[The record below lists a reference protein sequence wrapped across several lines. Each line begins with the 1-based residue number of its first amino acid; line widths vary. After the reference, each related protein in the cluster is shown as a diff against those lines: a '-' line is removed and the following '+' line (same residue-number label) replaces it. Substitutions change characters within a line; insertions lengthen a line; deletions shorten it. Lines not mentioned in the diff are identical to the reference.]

1 MPSLSARLGCIADDL
16 TGGTDLS
23 GILVNNGMRTV
34 QMIGVPDGDWPDDA
48 DAVVVALKSRTIPVE
63 QAVAQS
69 LAALQWLQD
78 AGCTQYYFKYCS
90 TFDSTARGNIG
101 PVADALMDALKTDF
115 TIACPAFPATRRTI
129 YQGYLFVGGVLLNE
143 SGMQHHPLTPMTDA
157 NLVRVLQQQT
167 RRKVGLVNHEVVA
180 AGAGAIAE
188 RFALLRREGV
198 GYAIVDA
205 ISNNDL
211 AQIATA
217 AAELSLIT
225 GGSGLAQGLPPN
237 FRVRGLLNARATAD
251 APPADGFRAVVSG
264 SCSSATRHQVDLMLA
279 RCPAFRVDPL
289 ALADGH
295 DVVGAATEWAATRLG
310 QQPVLIYATAAPDE
324 VKRTQTTLGVEKS
337 ALLIENA
344 LAAIAAKLVD
354 LGVGQ
359 LIVAGGETSGAVLHA
374 LGVKRLAIGPEI
386 DPGVPWTTAMRQKPN
401 NRPLALA
408 LKSGNFGSS
417 DFFLKAWNVLAPS

>member
-1 MPSLSARLGCIADDL
+1 
-16 TGGTDLS
+16 
-23 GILVNNGMRTV
+23 
-34 QMIGVPDGDWPDDA
+34 
-48 DAVVVALKSRTIPVE
+48 
-63 QAVAQS
+63 
-69 LAALQWLQD
+69 
-78 AGCTQYYFKYCS
+78 
-90 TFDSTARGNIG
+90 
-101 PVADALMDALKTDF
+101 
-115 TIACPAFPATRRTI
+115 
-129 YQGYLFVGGVLLNE
+129 LFVGGVLLNE

-167 RRKVGLVNHEVVA
+167 TRKVGLVNHEVVA

-225 GGSGLAQGLPPN
+225 GGSGLARGLPPN
-237 FRVRGLLNARATAD
+237 FRVRGLLNARASAD
-251 APPADGFRAVVSG
+251 APPADGFKAVIAG
-264 SCSSATRHQVDLMLA
+264 SCSSATRNQVDLMLQ
-279 RCPAFRVDPL
+279 RCPAFRIDPL
-289 ALADGH
+289 ALAQGQ
-295 DVVGAATEWAATRLG
+295 DVVGAAAEWAAARLG
-310 QQPVLIYATAAPDE
+310 QQPVLIYATATPDE
-324 VKRTQTTLGVEKS
+324 VKRTQTTLGVEQS
-337 ALLIENA
+337 ASLIENA
-344 LAAIAAKLVD
+344 LAAVAAKLVD

-386 DPGVPWTTAMRQKPN
+386 DPGVPWTTAVRQKPN
-401 NRPLALA
+401 DRPLALA

-417 DFFLKAWNVLAPS
+417 DFFLKAWNSLAPS

>member
-1 MPSLSARLGCIADDL
+1 MLALLGCIADDL

-34 QMIGVPDGDWPDDA
+34 QMIGVPEGAWPEDA

-63 QAVAQS
+63 QAVTQS
-69 LAALQWLQD
+69 LEALRWLQA
-78 AGCTQYYFKYCS
+78 AGCLQYYFKYCS

-101 PVADALMDALKTDF
+101 PVAEALMDALETDF
-115 TIACPAFPATRRTI
+115 TIACSAFPATRRTI

-167 RRKVGLVNHEVVA
+167 KRKVGLIDHAVVS
-180 AGAGAIAE
+180 AGADAIGE

-198 GYAIVDA
+198 GFAIVDA
-205 ISNNDL
+205 VSDDDL

-225 GGSGLAQGLPPN
+225 GGSGLAQGLPRN
-237 FRVRGLLNARATAD
+237 FRQRRLLKAQATAD
-251 APPADGFRAVVSG
+251 SVPVAAGFRAVIAG
-264 SCSSATRHQVDLMLA
+264 SCSTATRNQVDVMRA
-279 RCPAFRVDPL
+279 HHPAFRVDPL
-289 ALADGH
+289 ELAGGS
-295 DVVGAATEWAATRLG
+295 DVVGAATEWAAGRVG
-310 QQPVLIYATAAPDE
+310 KKPVLIYATATPDE
-324 VKRTQTTLGVEKS
+324 VKRTQSTLGVEKS
-337 ALLIENA
+337 AALVENA
-344 LAAIAAKLVD
+344 LGAIAARLID
-354 LGVGQ
+354 LGVDQ

-374 LGVKRLAIGPEI
+374 LGVSRLSIGREI
-386 DPGVPWTTAMRQKPN
+386 DPGVPWTMTMLNNPRRQ
-401 NRPLALA
+401 PLALA

-417 DFFLKAWNVLAPS
+417 DFFLKAWDKLPRAE